1 MRPLAFVDP
10 ELFSPPFRLSLAF
23 AVFSLRF
30 RVALCDPQ
38 VLRSLLPPL
47 ALLRLEA
54 LLERRRFFLE
64 RCLLPL
70 MLLREL
76 ALERLRLLFLSLAVL
91 VDDRLLERRR
101 FLE

>member
-1 MRPLAFVDP
+1 M
-10 ELFSPPFRLSLAF
+10 SLAF

-30 RVALCDPQ
+30 RVTLCDPQ
-38 VLRSLLPPL
+38 VLRSLLL
-47 ALLRLEA
+47 RLELLRLEA
-54 LLERRRFFLE
+54 PLDKRRFFLE

-76 ALERLRLLFLSLAVL
+76 AAERPRLLCLSLAVL